1 MWFKSSLIP
10 AAMQAGPEVGQVAQ
24 TGFTVLSR
32 ETPITPLFNQ
42 QSPDAQSPTL
52 EALGLE
58 CIRGN
63 RLLFSDLNLSLRSGQ
78 ILHVEGPNGSGKT
91 SLLRILCGLSVPA
104 QGEVRWQGQSIHK
117 TRPSFLSEVA
127 YIGHNHGVKGDLTP
141 LENIQIAHSL
151 GRPKVKITLDE
162 ALERVGLGNFYDVPA
177 RTLSAGQRRRVA
189 LSRLLVTQAQLWVL
203 DEPLAALDI
212 KGVGLVEEMLAEHL
226 LHGGMAIVTTHH
238 PLLVEHGQMTRLSL
252 S

>member
-1 MWFKSSLIP
+1 MRTESEFEQ
-10 AAMQAGPEVGQVAQ
+10 AARASVTILP
-24 TGFTVLSR
+24 R
-32 ETPITPLFNQ
+32 ETHISSLFNQ
-42 QSPDAQSPTL
+42 QSLVTPNASL

-63 RLLFSDLNLSLRSGQ
+63 RLLFSDLNLSLQSGQ

-91 SLLRILCGLSVPA
+91 SLLRILCGLSAPA
-104 QGEVRWQGQSIHK
+104 QGEVRWQGQAIHK
-117 TRPSFLSEVA
+117 VRTAFLSEVA

-141 LENIQIAHSL
+141 LENLQIARSL
-151 GRPKVKITLDE
+151 GRPNVKITLDE
-162 ALERVGLGNFYDVPA
+162 ALERVGLGDFYDLPT

-212 KGVGLVEEMLAEHL
+212 KGTGLVEAMLAEHL
-226 LHGGMAIVTTHH
+226 LHGGMVVVTTHH